1 VEDAARERASM
12 PVTER
17 VALDH
22 EDIAAAELED
32 PEYRAEWERTRFAH
46 EVAMRV
52 IQYRVDHSLT
62 QAELARRLGMRQ
74 PHVARLE
81 AGDHE
86 PSLTTLR
93 RLARCLDMSFHI
105 DITPQS
111 ASELTA

>member
-1 VEDAARERASM
+1 MKLS
-12 PVTER
+12 
-17 VALDH
+17 ALRRH
-22 EDIAAAELED
+22 EDIVAADRAD

-46 EVAMRV
+46 EVATKV
-52 IQYRVDHSLT
+52 IQYRIDHNLT

-81 AGDHE
+81 AGEHE

-93 RLARCLDMSFHI
+93 RLAQRLGMSFHI
-105 DITPQS
+105 DITPAS

>member
-1 VEDAARERASM
+1 MKLSELARY
-12 PVTER
+12 
-17 VALDH
+17 
-22 EDIAAAELED
+22 EDIVAADMEN

-46 EVAMRV
+46 EVAMSV
-52 IQYRVDHSLT
+52 IQYRVDHGLT

-93 RLARCLDMSFHI
+93 RLAQRLGMSFHI
-105 DITPQS
+105 DITPTS

>member
-1 VEDAARERASM
+1 VKLSE
-12 PVTER
+12 
-17 VALDH
+17 LHKH
-22 EDIAAAELED
+22 EDIVAADMEN

-46 EVAMRV
+46 EVATRV
-52 IQYRVDHSLT
+52 IRYRVDHNLT
-62 QAELARRLGMRQ
+62 QEELARQLGMRQ

-93 RLARCLDMSFHI
+93 RLAQRLGISFHI
-105 DITPQS
+105 DITPTS